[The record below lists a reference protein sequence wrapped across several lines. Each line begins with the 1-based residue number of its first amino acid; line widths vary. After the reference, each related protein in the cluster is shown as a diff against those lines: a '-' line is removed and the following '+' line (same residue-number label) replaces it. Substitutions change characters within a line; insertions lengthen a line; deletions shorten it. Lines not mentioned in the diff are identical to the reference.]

1 MNINYIFLRHGH
13 GCHNALNSLYNDGKI
28 SRDDMKTY
36 HTPKFYDPE
45 LTSIGVDASVHNG
58 AVISKLLKQIK
69 NITSFSDIDIGT
81 INIVGCSPM
90 IRSMETAYYMTRK
103 WKNPPNKIYV
113 FPHLR
118 ELDESSNN
126 KYSIESMNI
135 INTNSSYAMKSINEQ
150 KKYLNDRGLLE
161 YFDFSFVENFYSE
174 RNMPGDIGMFIK
186 WFIKYFVSLLKSI
199 TKLNVFIITHSGVLR
214 DFSNE
219 GYVNNSGFIL
229 TTKTV
234 NQTIIYDKIISLN
247 KLLPKDFFSDYDSSY
262 FVKKNYN
269 CKNRCSNICNYL
281 K

>member
-13 GCHNALNSLYNDGKI
+13 GCHNAINSLYSDGKI
-28 SRDDMKTY
+28 SREEMKSY

-45 LTSIGVDASVHNG
+45 LTSIGVDASMHNG
-58 AVISKLLKQIK
+58 AVISKLLNKLK
-69 NITSFSDIDIGT
+69 FDNVDVST
-81 INIVGCSPM
+81 INIVGCSPL

-103 WKNPPNKIYV
+103 WKNPPNKIYI

-126 KYSIESMNI
+126 KYSIESINT

-174 RNMPGDIGMFIK
+174 RNMPGDITTFIK
-186 WFIKYFVSLLKSI
+186 WFVRHFVSLLKSI
-199 TKLNVFIITHSGVLR
+199 SKLNVFIVTHAGVLR
-214 DFSNE
+214 DFANE
-219 GYVNNSGFIL
+219 GYMNNSGFIL
-229 TTKTV
+229 TTK
-234 NQTIIYDKIISLN
+234 NIDKNIIYDKIISLN
-247 KLLPKDFFSDYDSSY
+247 NLLPKEFFSDYDSSY

-269 CKNRCSNICNYL
+269 CNNRCTNVCGYL
-281 K
+281 KK